1 MGVAGTELEEV
12 MLAAEENFCWYND
25 DEGVGRCGAEVESP
39 ARVEETCVPLL
50 TSLTSRFRGRVRCVW
65 VQCKGDIAVTYREEM
80 KAWAIRVNWEF
91 FDHGENWG
99 DSDVQEIMRE
109 T

>member
-1 MGVAGTELEEV
+1 

-50 TSLTSRFRGRVRCVW
+50 TSLTSLSLLSAIFCIVRLVL
-65 VQCKGDIAVTYREEM
+65 
-80 KAWAIRVNWEF
+80 
-91 FDHGENWG
+91 
-99 DSDVQEIMRE
+99 
-109 T
+109 

>member
-1 MGVAGTELEEV
+1 MSRDLDNAGRAQTRGEDR
-12 MLAAEENFCWYND
+12 W
-25 DEGVGRCGAEVESP
+25 GAEVESP

-91 FDHGENWG
+91 FDHGENG
-99 DSDVQEIMRE
+99 IQMYKR
-109 T
+109 